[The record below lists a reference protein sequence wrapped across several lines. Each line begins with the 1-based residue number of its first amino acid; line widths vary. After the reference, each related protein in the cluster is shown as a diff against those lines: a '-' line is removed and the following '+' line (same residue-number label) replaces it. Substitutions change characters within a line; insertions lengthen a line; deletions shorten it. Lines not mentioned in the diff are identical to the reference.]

1 MIKTLLLNEADPA
14 NLETLLVD
22 DAERADRESTGSS
35 RAQGQSNKT
44 TSNRVPGTGIFLIFH
59 QKLCGART
67 IMKKMV
73 FLLQKIILISN

>member
-35 RAQGQSNKT
+35 RAQRQSNKT
-44 TSNRVPGTGIFLIFH
+44 TSNRVPGTGIFFN
-59 QKLCGART
+59 
-67 IMKKMV
+67 
-73 FLLQKIILISN
+73 FSSKIVWCEDYHEKNGVPFTKNYSN